1 MAIFTRI
8 NGDAGGV
15 VNVDAGRNLAN
26 AVIINTGISA
36 PLSAYKFTGMGGN
49 LAAEL
54 TTGGAVETLLRAF
67 SSNATILAYQVDSN
81 SELSVLAERSG
92 WVSDTVLTSYIQTLG
107 SNIGAVSTVNAG
119 AATVSSAGGIKLA

>member
-26 AVIINTGISA
+26 AVIINTGIAA
-36 PLSAYKFTGMGGN
+36 PLTAYKIAFTSGD

-54 TTGGAVETLLRAF
+54 VTGGAVETALRVI
-67 SSNATILAYQVDSN
+67 SGNATILAAQVDSN
-81 SELSVLAERSG
+81 SQLSVVVERSG
-92 WVSDTVLTSYIQTLG
+92 WASDAKLATALTSL
-107 SNIGAVSTVNAG
+107 SNIGAIG
-119 AATVSSAGGIKLA
+119 AAVVNTVSSTGGIKLA